1 MLFPEFSTPCHRVA
15 AHRKFHASIPRSV
28 VCFLLFHS
36 FLCTAFAQYDLRNYL
51 RLNVGIEARPYSKV
65 VADPLTKR
73 IYVGGA
79 FTGALAVGEF
89 TVESAALQDAFICA
103 FDENLNPVWL
113 KKFGGSGTDIVTCM
127 TVVPGRGLAAG
138 LVCGANTA
146 DFPTY
151 LIGDVLYTGRGN
163 GDAVIA
169 LLDADGNVEWS
180 RNDGGFNPEQP
191 LSIALVSDGYVV
203 VGEFTGVSRFDTVTV
218 KAPRESAGYL
228 QRLDLNGNQLWIQ
241 NSTNVEGDGERS
253 TNKFSHVLVNS
264 DSEFEV
270 LADVLGTVAIG
281 VDTLIAGGSRRVGLI
296 TVNKFGIPQNAV
308 EAKAC
313 SWLSSVWNVTPQA
326 TFSGFESS
334 SEAACYDTK
343 KLLLRHF
350 SSPVAD
356 PSFVAEIIEKQGNNS
371 LQTRDVSFYRDNVVV
386 GGSFN
391 GSLDVFL
398 NAGSPDVA
406 SHTPGSFT
414 DGFIVTGTT
423 TSPGNRA
430 IQLGADKEGS
440 VHSVAGF
447 DNGFVALGQGEG
459 RWDVLDN
466 TSEISQNE
474 IVMMIFSDIT
484 SFVDEA
490 ENNDADN
497 QAWYT
502 YSIDGRLVSPLPL
515 SREQIGQLPVGTYA
529 LHNRAGVSLCYVVG
543 AHNVAFS
550 RTATQAR

>member
-1 MLFPEFSTPCHRVA
+1 MLFPEFSTPCHQSGV
-15 AHRKFHASIPRSV
+15 HRKFYASILRSIV
-28 VCFLLFHS
+28 GFLLYHS
-36 FLCTAFAQYDLRNYL
+36 LLCSAHAQYDLNNYL
-51 RLNVGIEARPYSKV
+51 SIDVGIEARSYSKV
-65 VADPLTKR
+65 VADPLMKR
-73 IYVGGA
+73 VYVGGA
-79 FTGALAVGEF
+79 FSGTLVVGQF
-89 TVESAALQDAFICA
+89 TVDSDALLDAFICA
-103 FDENLNPVWL
+103 FDEKLNPLWL
-113 KKFGGSGTDIVTCM
+113 KRFGGSGTDIVTCM

-138 LVCGANTA
+138 LLCGANA
-146 DFPTY
+146 VDFPTY

-169 LLDADGNVEWS
+169 LIDADGNVEWS

-191 LSIALVSDGYVV
+191 LSIAVVEDGYVV
-203 VGEFTGVSRFDTVTV
+203 VGEFTGISRFDTVTV

-228 QRLDLNGNQLWIQ
+228 QRLDLNGNQLWVL

-264 DSEFEV
+264 DNEFEV
-270 LADVLGTVAIG
+270 LADVLGTVTIG
-281 VDTLIAGGSRRVGLI
+281 VDTLIAGGSRRVGFI

-308 EAKAC
+308 EVNAC
-313 SWLSSVWNVTPQA
+313 SWLTSVWNVTPQA

-334 SEAACYDTK
+334 SDAACYNNK

-356 PSFVAEIIEKQGNNS
+356 PTDVAEIIERQENNS
-371 LQTRDVSFYRDNVVV
+371 LQTRDVSFHRDNVVV
-386 GGSFN
+386 CGSFN
-391 GSLDVFL
+391 GILDVFL
-398 NAGSPDVA
+398 SASSPDVA

-474 IVMMIFSDIT
+474 IVLMIFSDIT
-484 SFVDEA
+484 SFVDET

-497 QAWYT
+497 LAWYT

-515 SREQIGQLPVGTYA
+515 SREQIGQLPVGMYV
-529 LHNRAGVSLCYVVG
+529 LHNWAGVSLCYVVG
-543 AHNVAFS
+543 AHNVAFP